1 MTAAVESDAAMI
13 EQREYRVDQV
23 RLLARNIP
31 VIIVANLVNSL
42 LTMAFFRDV
51 APTWVLLAWLAL
63 SAVLASIGGRAWWRH
78 RAAPSPSDIA
88 PAVIR
93 RITLCAGLGGGLW
106 GLFALILFPADSM
119 SHQVLLALV
128 VGSMA
133 AASLVGLQSI
143 PLASASYI
151 LLSLAPLIACFGGV
165 GDSLHWFMTEM
176 LTAFAVVLIA
186 LSHNS
191 HVAFME
197 GVRLRLR
204 NAELMAQTDGMNRAL
219 KRHVQELEWSRSR
232 LIQQA
237 RDMQELAQANGLERQ
252 RAETANR
259 AKSIFLAN
267 MSHELRTPLNA
278 IIGFSDMMR
287 TEALGPVGSL
297 RYRAYADDINQSGM
311 HLLGL
316 INDLLDLSKIEAGK
330 MRLIE
335 DLVDVDHLV
344 EDCRTLV
351 QDSAKRA
358 QIELVAE
365 VPRGL
370 PAIYADERKLKQIL
384 INLCVNAVKFTPEH
398 GTVRIAAM
406 IEPSGCLA
414 IRVSDSGTGIKP
426 EDVAPVLEPFGQLD
440 GILPREQAGT
450 GLGLPLSK
458 MLAEIHGGELEIQG
472 SVGTGATV
480 LLRLPRERVRR
491 STIAVA

>member
-1 MTAAVESDAAMI
+1 MTAEGEFDAAMI
-13 EQREYRVDQV
+13 EQREYRLDQV
-23 RLLARNIP
+23 RLLTRNIP

-51 APTWVLLAWLAL
+51 APTWILVAWLTL
-63 SAVLASIGGRAWWRH
+63 SAILASIGGRGWWRH
-78 RAAPSPSDIA
+78 RTAPSPNDVA
-88 PAVIR
+88 PSVIR

-106 GLFALILFPADSM
+106 GLFALILFPADSV

-151 LLSLAPLIACFGGV
+151 LLSLTPLIACFGGV

-204 NAELMAQTDGMNRAL
+204 NAELMTQTDGMNRAL
-219 KRHVQELEWSRSR
+219 RRHVQELEWSRAR

-237 RDMQELAQANGLERQ
+237 RDLQELAQANGLERQ

-287 TEALGPVGSL
+287 TEALGPVGSA
-297 RYRAYADDINQSGM
+297 RYRSYADDINLSGM

-335 DLVDVDHLV
+335 DLVDIGHLV
-344 EDCRTLV
+344 DDCLLLV
-351 QDSAKRA
+351 RDAAERA
-358 QIELVAE
+358 DIELVAE
-365 VPRGL
+365 VPRAL
-370 PAIYADERKLKQIL
+370 PAVYADERKLKQIL
-384 INLCVNAVKFTPEH
+384 INLCGNAVKFTPER
-398 GTVRIAAM
+398 GTVRIAALV
-406 IEPSGCLA
+406 EPSGCLA
-414 IRVSDSGTGIKP
+414 IRVSDSGIGIKP
-426 EDVAPVLEPFGQLD
+426 EDIARVLEPFGQLD
-440 GILPREQAGT
+440 GAPPREQSGT
-450 GLGLPLSK
+450 GLELPLSK
-458 MLAEIHGGELEIQG
+458 MLAELHGGELEIHG
-472 SVGTGATV
+472 GVGTGTTV

-491 STIAVA
+491 SAIAVA